1 MIFEL
6 SSTSVPVSLEF
17 SSPPKRI
24 CILRLSAIGDTCHT
38 VPVVRAV
45 QRAWPETELT
55 WVVGRVEHELL
66 AGLEG
71 VEFLI
76 LDKRRGLG
84 GYRDVRR
91 RLRRRRFDVLL
102 NMHASMRANFAS
114 LLVSADVRVGMDRA
128 RARDGQWLFCNRRIP
143 ARPRQHVMDGL
154 FEFARVLGIEPGEPR
169 WDIPL
174 SEDDR
179 AFASQHIDGSIP
191 TLVISPVTGQRLRN
205 YRNWRTERYAAAADH
220 ASRQYG
226 ARVLLCGGGTR
237 LESDYGREICRQARC
252 GIVNLIGKTSLKQLL
267 ALLERATVLLCPDS
281 GPAHMATAVG
291 TPVVGLYATSNRH
304 RSGPYLSQHL
314 VADGYPRAVEQ
325 AFGRGVDEIRWGR
338 RVRDP
343 GAMDLISVADVVQK
357 LDAAFSE
364 RAPNPGPDRPAD
376 TAASSRGVSG

>member
-1 MIFEL
+1 M
-6 SSTSVPVSLEF
+6 SVEF

-38 VPVVRAV
+38 VPVVRAI

-55 WVVGRVEHELL
+55 WIVGRVEHELL

-71 VEFLI
+71 VEFLV
-76 LDKRRGLG
+76 LDKRRGLA
-84 GYRDVRR
+84 GYGDVRR
-91 RLRRRRFDVLL
+91 RLRRRRFDALL
-102 NMHASMRANFAS
+102 HMHASMRANLAS
-114 LLVSADVRVGMDRA
+114 LLVSADVRLGMDRA
-128 RARDGQWLFCNRRIP
+128 RARDGQWWFCNRRIP

-154 FEFARVLGIEPGEPR
+154 LEFARVLGIEPGEPR

-174 SEDDR
+174 PYDAT
-179 AFASQHIDGSIP
+179 AFARRHIDGSRP

-205 YRNWRTERYAAAADH
+205 YRNWRAERYAAAADY
-220 ASRQYG
+220 ASQRHG
-226 ARVLLCGGGTR
+226 ARVLLCGGSTR
-237 LESDYGREICRQARC
+237 LEHDYGREIGGHARC
-252 GIVNLIGKTSLKQLL
+252 GIVNLIGKTTLKQLL
-267 ALLERATVLLCPDS
+267 ALLRRATVLLCPDS

-314 VADGYPRAVEQ
+314 VADSYPQAVER
-325 AFGRGVDEIRWGR
+325 AFGKGVDEIRWGR

-343 GAMDLISVADVVQK
+343 GAMDLIGVADVTQK

-364 RAPNPGPDRPAD
+364 RGPISGSDRSAD
-376 TAASSRGVSG
+376 TAASSAGVSE

>member
-1 MIFEL
+1 M
-6 SSTSVPVSLEF
+6 SLEF

-24 CILRLSAIGDTCHT
+24 CILRLSAIGDTCHA
-38 VPVVRAV
+38 VPVVRAI
-45 QRAWPETELT
+45 QRAWPETALT
-55 WVVGRVEHELL
+55 WIVGRVEHELL

-76 LDKRRGLG
+76 LDKRRGLA

-91 RLRRRRFDVLL
+91 RLRRRFDVLL
-102 NMHASMRANFAS
+102 HMHASMRANLAS

-128 RARDGQWLFCNRRIP
+128 RARDGQWMFCNRRIP

-154 FEFARVLGIEPGEPR
+154 LEFVRVLGIEPGEPR

-174 SEDDR
+174 SEDAR
-179 AFASQHIDGSIP
+179 AFAKQHIDGSEPALI
-191 TLVISPVTGQRLRN
+191 ISPVTGQRLRN
-205 YRNWRTERYAAAADH
+205 YRNWRAERYAAAADH

-226 ARVLLCGGGTR
+226 ARVVLCGGGTR

-252 GIVNLIGKTSLKQLL
+252 GIVNLIGKTTLKQLL
-267 ALLERATVLLCPDS
+267 ALLARATVLLCPDS

-304 RSGPYLSQHL
+304 RTGPYLSQHL

-343 GAMDLISVADVVQK
+343 GAMDLIGVADVVRQ

-364 RAPNPGPDRPAD
+364 RGLNPGSDRPAD
-376 TAASSRGVSG
+376 TAVSSRGVSG

>member
-1 MIFEL
+1 MA
-6 SSTSVPVSLEF
+6 LEF

-38 VPVVRAV
+38 VPVVRAI
-45 QRAWPETELT
+45 QRAWPETGLT
-55 WVVGRVEHELL
+55 WIVGRVEHELL

-76 LDKRRGLG
+76 LDKRRGLA
-84 GYRDVRR
+84 GYGDVRR

-102 NMHASMRANFAS
+102 HMHASMRANLAS
-114 LLVSADVRVGMDRA
+114 LLVSADMRVGMDRA

-154 FEFARVLGIEPGEPR
+154 LEFVRVLGVEPGEPR
-169 WDIPL
+169 WNIPVP
-174 SEDDR
+174 EEDR
-179 AFASQHIDGSIP
+179 AFAERRIDGTGP
-191 TLVISPVTGQRLRN
+191 VLVISPVTGQRLRN
-205 YRNWRTERYAAAADH
+205 YRNWRAERYAAAADY
-220 ASRQYG
+220 ASQRYG
-226 ARVLLCGGGTR
+226 AMVLLCGGSTR
-237 LESDYGREICRQARC
+237 LENDYGREICRHARC
-252 GIVNLIGKTSLKQLL
+252 GVVNLIGQTTLKQLL

-314 VADGYPRAVEQ
+314 VADRYPMAVEQ
-325 AFGRGVDEIRWGR
+325 AFGKGVDEIRWGR

-343 GAMDLISVADVVQK
+343 GAMDLISVAEVTQR
-357 LDAAFSE
+357 LDAAF
-364 RAPNPGPDRPAD
+364 NK
-376 TAASSRGVSG
+376 RGTNTG